1 MPLQVNPPL
10 FRERPLFLCIIACTD
25 SEIVPKPDHIFD
37 LERRQQVLE
46 TEIAQA
52 LQHCS
57 ADDPMVGDLK
67 SRLLH
72 LKEEIERFCN
82 MAIAD
87 RRLH

>member
-1 MPLQVNPPL
+1 MH
-10 FRERPLFLCIIACTD
+10 ERWD
-25 SEIVPKPDHIFD
+25 IVPKPDHIFD

-46 TEIAQA
+46 EEIARA

-72 LKEEIERFCN
+72 LKEELERFCN
-82 MAIAD
+82 MVIAD